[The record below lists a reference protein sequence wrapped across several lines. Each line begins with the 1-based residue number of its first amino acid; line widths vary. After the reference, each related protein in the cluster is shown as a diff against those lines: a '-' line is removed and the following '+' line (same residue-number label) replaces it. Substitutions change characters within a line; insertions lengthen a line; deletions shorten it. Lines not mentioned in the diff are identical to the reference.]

1 MLSASGLE
9 LQSWR
14 SPPWRGYRERL
25 DRRKTTV
32 PIVYRLCCK
41 TWFSGAG
48 YSGKSSSLGKSSR
61 AYLPFNQRY
70 ESLKQV
76 AEQCAALLNEIEGE
90 PINVDICETIMGK
103 IIYEPAEYVP
113 V

>member
-1 MLSASGLE
+1 
-9 LQSWR
+9 
-14 SPPWRGYRERL
+14 
-25 DRRKTTV
+25 
-32 PIVYRLCCK
+32 
-41 TWFSGAG
+41 
-48 YSGKSSSLGKSSR
+48 
-61 AYLPFNQRY
+61 
-70 ESLKQV
+70 V